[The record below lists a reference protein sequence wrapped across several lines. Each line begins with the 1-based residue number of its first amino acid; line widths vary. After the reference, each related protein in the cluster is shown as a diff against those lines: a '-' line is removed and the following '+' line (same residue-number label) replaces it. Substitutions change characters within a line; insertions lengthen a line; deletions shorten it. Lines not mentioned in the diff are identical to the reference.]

1 MRVSRGYRAVGIEEV
16 STGLEVVLLQHE
28 QVAQRGIVGEAAA
41 TALLPRRAVHEPS
54 SGHRGGSRRRVAGRR
69 RRRRVARLL
78 LDAHLLR
85 PCRTCSRSSLLTC
98 GPADAA
104 AQHLLL
110 LLLLERVWTQ
120 ERLLLLLAL
129 RLFHA

>member
-1 MRVSRGYRAVGIEEV
+1 MPSGKEEV

-54 SGHRGGSRRRVAGRR
+54 SGHRGGRVAGSG
-69 RRRRVARLL
+69 RRRVARLL

-120 ERLLLLLAL
+120 ELLLLLLLAL

>member
-1 MRVSRGYRAVGIEEV
+1 MPSGKEEV

-28 QVAQRGIVGEAAA
+28 QVAECGIVGEAAA
-41 TALLPRRAVHEPS
+41 AAALLPRRAVHETSP
-54 SGHRGGSRRRVAGRR
+54 GHRGSSPRRVAGRG
-69 RRRRVARLL
+69 RRRVARLL

-110 LLLLERVWTQ
+110 LLLLLERVWTQ
-120 ERLLLLLAL
+120 ELLLLLL
-129 RLFHA
+129 LSMRLFHA

>member
-1 MRVSRGYRAVGIEEV
+1 MPSGKEEV

-28 QVAQRGIVGEAAA
+28 QVAQGGIVGEVAAA
-41 TALLPRRAVHEPS
+41 TAAAALLPRRAVHETS
-54 SGHRGGSRRRVAGRR
+54 SGHRGSSPRRVAGRR
-69 RRRRVARLL
+69 RCRVARLL

-85 PCRTCSRSSLLTC
+85 PCRTCGRSSLLTC

-110 LLLLERVWTQ
+110 LLLLLERVWTQ
-120 ERLLLLLAL
+120 ELLLLLAL

>member
-1 MRVSRGYRAVGIEEV
+1 MPLGKEEV

-28 QVAQRGIVGEAAA
+28 QVAQGGIVGEAAA
-41 TALLPRRAVHEPS
+41 AALLPRRAVHETS
-54 SGHRGGSRRRVAGRR
+54 SGHRGSSPRRVAGRR
-69 RRRRVARLL
+69 PRRVARLL

-98 GPADAA
+98 GPAHAA
-104 AQHLLL
+104 AKHLLL

>member
-1 MRVSRGYRAVGIEEV
+1 MPWGKEEV

-28 QVAQRGIVGEAAA
+28 QVAQGGIVGEVAAA
-41 TALLPRRAVHEPS
+41 AAALLPRRAVHETS
-54 SGHRGGSRRRVAGRR
+54 SGHRGGPRRIAGRR
-69 RRRRVARLL
+69 GRRRVARLL

-120 ERLLLLLAL
+120 ELLLLLLAL

>member
-1 MRVSRGYRAVGIEEV
+1 MPSGKEEV

-28 QVAQRGIVGEAAA
+28 QVAQGGIVGEVAAA
-41 TALLPRRAVHEPS
+41 ALLPRRAVHETS
-54 SGHRGGSRRRVAGRR
+54 SGHRGSSPRRVAGRR
-69 RRRRVARLL
+69 RCRVARLL

-85 PCRTCSRSSLLTC
+85 PCRTCGRSSLLTC

-120 ERLLLLLAL
+120 ELLLLLAL